1 MKRRNIILLQLLVAI
16 SIPMMAQQWEIGFGD
31 PTDLNQHSRFD
42 AGMIDREGDAVLI
55 GRIGRRR
62 DWHTQ
67 LVKVHLDGSYERRVC
82 EDLPK
87 MLLMKDLVQLDN
99 GNYFTV
105 ATRITD
111 TTKINFGGPELWAI
125 IFDGDL
131 DTVSTRVYTRDSL
144 QLIGSPMLLNDD
156 DGTIVACGQWYQLLY
171 RHFPYMY
178 RFDQETDTLAS
189 CYVAPKEEN
198 YSDTGYMLQ
207 GFYCHNILK
216 NPDGNGYI
224 FLTEGTFCSIGTVFF
239 DRDFRF
245 IKSKRYMLGTP
256 GHSDQDQI
264 AIGDKGFSDY
274 FLSDDRL
281 LFFGT
286 RHPWM
291 QGIDDML
298 LILADLDLNWS
309 VGPGYAPEY
318 QDYGRVNRFEMGFLH
333 EEGRDEQPNRGKS
346 MATVNDTTM
355 YGAYYTWPDN
365 TAYVRTGLCLFDR
378 DMEILGSRYF
388 DEDVYADYS
397 PEFVLPYADGS
408 CLLVM
413 GGGSSL
419 FSYSASKVMR
429 LTREEMSPIP
439 VSVREKSAGEI
450 RGKAYP
456 NPVKDELYIDLGG
469 LEGLEGCRIGIADAL
484 GRCCVDR
491 YIRGEG
497 NMLSVGVA
505 GLKAGV
511 YVYRIYNS
519 EKELLK
525 GKFVKE

>member
-1 MKRRNIILLQLLVAI
+1 MLLVLAALAL
-16 SIPMMAQQWEIGFGD
+16 PAVAQQWEIDLGD
-31 PTDLNQHSRFD
+31 PTDLNQHSRFN

-67 LVKVHLDGSYERRVC
+67 LVKVHADGSYERRVC

-87 MLLMKDLVQLDN
+87 MLLMTDLVQLDN

-111 TTKINFGGPELWAI
+111 TTKINYGGPELWAI

-131 DTVSTRVYTRDSL
+131 ETVSTQVYTHDSL
-144 QLIGSPMLLNDD
+144 QLISSPMLLNDD

-189 CYVAPKEEN
+189 CYVVPKQEN

-207 GFYCHNILK
+207 GFRCHNILK
-216 NPDGNGYI
+216 NPDGNGYV
-224 FLTEGTFCSIGTVFF
+224 FLTEATFSSIGTAFF

-256 GHSDQDQI
+256 GHSDQDEI

-286 RHPWM
+286 RSPRM
-291 QGIDDML
+291 QGIEDRI

-333 EEGRDEQPNRGKS
+333 EEGRFEQPNRGKS

-355 YGAYYTWPDN
+355 YGCYYIWPDN

-497 NMLSVGVA
+497 NVLTVGVS

-511 YVYRIYNS
+511 YAYRVYDGRR
-519 EKELLK
+519 ELLE